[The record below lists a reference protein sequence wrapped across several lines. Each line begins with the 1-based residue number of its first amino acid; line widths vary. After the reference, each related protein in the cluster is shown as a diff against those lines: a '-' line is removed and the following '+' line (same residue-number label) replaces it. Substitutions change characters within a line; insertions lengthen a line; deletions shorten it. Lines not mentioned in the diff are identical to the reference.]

1 MRNRTVPLVLLTVA
15 LAPLCSAQS
24 SGSDPNTLAAIL
36 AELRSIHQDLRAA
49 QTTQAL
55 LVEWQMEQGFV
66 NRAADRV
73 DAARSK
79 LLQVQTDLKL
89 AAAHLS
95 DVEDHLSG
103 ATDPVEQAR
112 LKEEVGRTQGIVAA
126 LTAEEQSCSTAL
138 DDQQTK
144 LRNAESDLDS
154 TQDELNALIK
164 RMAPAPSTPPT
175 H

>member
-1 MRNRTVPLVLLTVA
+1 
-15 LAPLCSAQS
+15 
-24 SGSDPNTLAAIL
+24 
-36 AELRSIHQDLRAA
+36 
-49 QTTQAL
+49 
-55 LVEWQMEQGFV
+55 MEQGFV

-103 ATDPVEQAR
+103 ATDPVEQTR
-112 LKEEVGRTQGIVAA
+112 LKEEVGRAQGIVAA

-164 RMAPAPSTPPT
+164 RMAPAPSSPPT